1 MKADLSR
8 VTFDPAK
15 RFSGVMYQQ
24 GRVVLDADLNEQH
37 AIESHAVRA
46 EAADV
51 IGLTGVPKTEA
62 GGFAVDVTDDLANL
76 TIEPGRMYAGGVLC
90 ELTPAEVPIDGVDA
104 LTVKVATWHVDGHDF
119 AAGQWVQ
126 IRSPGQDYGNPQQVK
141 TADPGTRTLTL
152 ATSVS
157 GGTPA
162 AGSSLRRVT
171 TYDTQPDSYALLTDI
186 TAGKAG
192 RYRVYLDVWERLITQ
207 LEDGTIREPALGDAD
222 TATRTKTVW
231 QVRAKRVGDASAGGC
246 ADFFDAAKPGQTQWP
261 PAAPTGTLRAD
272 VDPGGTTSPCV
283 LPPTAGFTGLEN
295 QLYRVEVRVDKNSGA
310 LTGNIDDPDVSFL
323 WQRDNATI
331 VVPVTSFGHVTTV
344 SSLGKDDLL
353 GLADGQTVEALDDR
367 LELAGRPGELFTI
380 TVDQELKQ
388 VTLDRA
394 PQVPLDPLAHPKL
407 RRWDGQAAIQS
418 PSSAQPW
425 IPVEK
430 GLQLQFGDGTYR
442 HGDYW
447 LIPARTATS
456 ADTGSIDWPAD
467 DDKHPLARQPD
478 GNRHHYA
485 PLALVDFDGTKF
497 QKAPGTPLDCRAMFP
512 PLTAITAA
520 DVSYQS
526 SVCPL
531 GGAAT
536 VQQAIEA
543 LCADRQDMCTIHV
556 SPGAAWETV
565 FTLVAAG
572 QDAQICFEV
581 GTYQAPATIV
591 LANKGHLTLTG
602 CGPGTKI
609 EAPNN
614 EAVFSFAGCPS
625 VTVRDLSAAGG
636 VAAPGPGQKHLQG
649 ALTFESCSQVRV
661 EDVTLSCA
669 GQATKAAACVSV
681 AGDPADTASSVRILH
696 CDLTVG
702 QHQVGILVTDTARTC
717 IEDNAI
723 RVAGQPFSPNAAE
736 WMRSPV
742 LRGSIRDLIIR
753 SPKLTASAAAAPL
766 AAAAA
771 PPAAGGGQAVSV
783 QRLRRAPAMITVPGA
798 IHELT
803 FATVSSIAAV
813 IASVLQQNPAK
824 AGVTGQALTEHVRS
838 VIDRSLLQNP
848 AIVAGAR
855 LFRWAGTVV
864 AQNPVVCEQGI
875 VVGGRTA
882 PEVRILGNTIIG
894 AMQGIHVG
902 LSHRGMAR
910 GTTDGAGRVTIHGNK
925 LEIRLPVI
933 GLRDRH
939 AIFVGS
945 AASLLIDNNYAAMT
959 MSASVPI
966 EAVRVFGELGR
977 QAILREN
984 HFDGFT
990 IGFIFNPLNSPADKT
1005 INQWMVVDNVASNTS
1020 PVVQIPHADVGK
1032 VNVSNNL
1039 A

>member
-1 MKADLSR
+1 MQGAGMKADLSR

-15 RFSGVMYQQ
+15 RFSGVVYQQ

-37 AIESHAVRA
+37 EIESYAAQA

-51 IGLTGVPKTEA
+51 IGPAGVPKTGA
-62 GGFAVDVTDDLANL
+62 DGFAIALTDDNANL
-76 TIEPGRMYAGGVLC
+76 TIRPGRMYAGGVLC
-90 ELTPAEVPIDGVDA
+90 ELTPTEVPVDGVDA

-119 AAGQWVQ
+119 AAGQWIQ
-126 IRSPGQDYGNPQQVK
+126 IRLPGQDYGKSQQVS
-141 TADPGTRTLTL
+141 TADPSTRTLTL

-157 GGTPA
+157 GGTPPP
-162 AGSSLRRVT
+162 GSSLRRVT
-171 TYDTQPDSYALLTDI
+171 TYDTQPDSYALLADV
-186 TAGKAG
+186 TAGQAG

-222 TATRTKTVW
+222 TATRAKTVW
-231 QVRAKRVGDASAGGC
+231 QVRAERVGNASQGGC
-246 ADFFDAAKPGQTQWP
+246 TDFFGDGWQS
-261 PAAPTGTLRAD
+261 AAPTGTVRAA
-272 VDPGGTTSPCV
+272 VDPGGASSPCV

-295 QLYRVEVRVDKNSGA
+295 QLYRVEVRVDKASGA

-323 WQRDNATI
+323 WQRDNATV
-331 VVPVTSFGHVTTV
+331 VVPVDSFGQVTTV
-344 SSLGKDDLL
+344 SSLGRDDLL

-380 TVDQELKQ
+380 IVDEDLKQ

-394 PQVPLDPLAHPKL
+394 PQIPLDPLAHPKL
-407 RRWDGQAAIQS
+407 RRWDGQGAIQS
-418 PSSAQPW
+418 PSNAQPW
-425 IPVEK
+425 IPLEK
-430 GLQLQFGDGTYR
+430 GLLLQFGSGTYH

-456 ADTGSIDWPAD
+456 ADTGTIDWPAD
-467 DDKHPLARQPD
+467 DDKQPLARPPD
-478 GNRHHYA
+478 GNRHQYA
-485 PLALVDFDGTKF
+485 PLALVDFDGANF
-497 QKAPGTPLDCRAMFP
+497 VKAPGTPLDCRAVFP

-520 DVSYQS
+520 DVSYDS
-526 SVCPL
+526 SACSL
-531 GGAAT
+531 GAAAT

-543 LCADRQDMCTIHV
+543 LCAGRQDMCTIHV
-556 SPGAAWETV
+556 SPGAGWEAV
-565 FTLVAAG
+565 FTQIAAG
-572 QDAQICFEV
+572 QNAQICFEA
-581 GTYQAPATIV
+581 GDYQAPATIA
-591 LANKGHLTLTG
+591 LANKGHLTLAG

-614 EAVFSFAGCPS
+614 EAVFSFTGCPS

-636 VAAPGPGQKHLQG
+636 TAAPGPGQKHLQG

-661 EDVTLSCA
+661 EDVALGCA
-669 GQATKAAACVSV
+669 GQGSKSVTCVSV
-681 AGDPADTASSVRILH
+681 AGDPADAASSVRILH

-717 IEDNAI
+717 IEDNVV
-723 RVAGQPFSPNAAE
+723 RVAGQPFSANAAD
-736 WMRSPV
+736 WMRWPV

-753 SPKLTASAAAAPL
+753 SPQVTASAPAAPP
-766 AAAAA
+766 APAAA
-771 PPAAGGGQAVSV
+771 PPAAAAGVPAVSV
-783 QRLRRAPAMITVPGA
+783 QRRRRTPAMITVPGGA
-798 IHELT
+798 HELT
-803 FATVSSIAAV
+803 FATASSIAAV
-813 IASVLQQNPAK
+813 VASVLQQNPAK

-838 VIDRSLLQNP
+838 VIDRALVQNP

-855 LFRWAGTVV
+855 LFHWAGTVV

-875 VVGGRTA
+875 VVAGRTA
-882 PEVRILGNTIIG
+882 PEVRILGNTIVG

-902 LSHRGMAR
+902 LSHLGMAR
-910 GTTDGAGRVTIHGNK
+910 GTTDVAGRVTIHGNK

-959 MSASVPI
+959 ASASVPV
-966 EAVRVFGELGR
+966 EAVRVFGTLGR

-984 HFDGFT
+984 HFEGFT
-990 IGFIFNPLNSPADKT
+990 IGFIFSPLNNPADRT

-1020 PVVQIPHADVGK
+1020 PVVQIPHAFAGK